1 MKRYLLFSF
10 LLLGSWVFGQEKLQG
25 KFSCPKGFVGE
36 SIQFHKKYRF
46 NYSAWSCTGREDGE
60 GKYQLTNDELVLF
73 FDTISKQEN
82 KNTFFIEKAEQT
94 IEDSILIKIQ
104 VLDENKQTL
113 PFVNIEIQGVN
124 IGSSTNFEGR
134 AYLKVPK
141 SIQQDSL
148 KITYIGYFPFSF
160 PLKLNQ
166 NYEIKVIMKDDVFT
180 HNISGAIYRYK
191 FHRKNKKSFTL
202 RRIVK
207 GEKNEENV
215 FIKRPISK

>member
-10 LLLGSWVFGQEKLQG
+10 LLLGSWIFGQEKLHG
-25 KFSCPKGFVGE
+25 KFYYSTGFVGE
-36 SIQFHKKYRF
+36 SIQFHKNNRF
-46 NYSAWSCTGREDGE
+46 NYSAWGCTGGAKGE

-73 FDTISKQEN
+73 FDTINQQEI
-82 KNTFFIEKAEQT
+82 FIEKAEET

-124 IGSSTNFEGR
+124 IGSSTDFEGI

-166 NYEIKVIMKDDVFT
+166 NYEIKVIMKDDVLT
-180 HNISGAIYRYK
+180 QNINGAIYRYK